1 MQALTIQASTQ
12 TELNSLPAPES
23 STVDMR
29 RLGTRCWK
37 ALVNK
42 GVSSKDAR
50 EVAIAITHLIYFNNP
65 LSQNQQSLIDRHLSE
80 TDLLSLQ
87 LG

>member
-1 MQALTIQASTQ
+1 MQALTLQANAQ
-12 TELNSLPAPES
+12 TELNSLSAPAS
-23 STVDMR
+23 VDMR

-65 LSQNQQSLIDRHLSE
+65 PSQNQQSLIDRYLSE
-80 TDLLSLQ
+80 ADLLSLQ